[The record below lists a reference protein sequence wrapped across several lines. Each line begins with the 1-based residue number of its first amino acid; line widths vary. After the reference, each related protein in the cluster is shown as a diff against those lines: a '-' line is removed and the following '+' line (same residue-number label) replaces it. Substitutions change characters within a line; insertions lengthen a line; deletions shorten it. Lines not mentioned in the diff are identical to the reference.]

1 MSLPR
6 HSCILNE
13 PQHILTP
20 WTWDGTNERARV
32 AGRIDAPIDRT
43 IRFAYL
49 GMAGGDAFRLAG
61 GAGAIFAAT
70 AGSFSERD

>member
-20 WTWDGTNERARV
+20 WTCDGTNERARV
-32 AGRIDAPIDRT
+32 TGRIDAPIDRT

-49 GMAGGDAFRLAG
+49 GMARGDAFRLADST
-61 GAGAIFAAT
+61 GANVAAT